1 MPGRYTDPV
10 KGWGIIADPFRG
22 VAQTPTP
29 RQLQMQAAL
38 RGGAP
43 RGGGRGWQAGG
54 IVSAGQNLPNAMM
67 PPSFD
72 QPKEEPPRP
81 GMIPVYNP
89 DGNSI
94 IGWRSPP
101 PPPSQFDPYGFG
113 TEDPY
118 GVGSK
123 HAYRAN
129 QTGGMMMRD
138 PREERYYDPASPD
151 PLWMDPQAMKDYA
164 WYMQDPNLQNKDI
177 TGYQGMLLNPVTPG
191 LPGPTDMW
199 HSLADYDPTQWDP
212 ENPTSLSGPYSSYG
226 SYMGPKM
233 HDLYQQTQGD
243 IMDPQQRLTHF
254 QSLMN
259 RNPFTPSPVAPVA
272 QDEIAQYIASVS
284 GDPEY
289 RKEYDTN
296 QDGKIT
302 MQDVAYAGQ
311 FASGLRDPKTLQS
324 IEQPPTPVGTTG
336 GGTTTTPVAPTTPV
350 TPTTPATTT
359 PTTPTTLG
367 NIFGTYTPSQ
377 TPTRQQTVPWGFGQ
391 PPRGGGFPMMPTNQ
405 GGIFSNIFGNR
416 WGQRPQRPWQQQ
428 QWQQPWQR
436 QRPWQQQQSMFD
448 PYRSMGMPPRFPMY
462 NPMDY
467 SNAFRQRQS
476 MMPMYN
482 PYNYGQ
488 PSFFGGGM
496 GGYGGG
502 RGGMSYPMGG
512 IGGFGGMGG
521 GMGGFGNYGGMG
533 GYGGMGSNIYGGGMG
548 GISSIY
554 GSGSMGGQYGGMG
567 SNGNWYMGPA
577 DFPSNIAGGSMYGS
591 PFGSSGNMGFG
602 MGGQYGGQQQQM
614 GNPFGQSMFG
624 NNRRGQGNQSMFA
637 F

>member
-22 VAQTPTP
+22 IAQTPTP

-164 WYMQDPNLQNKDI
+164 WYLQDPNLQNKDI

-212 ENPTSLSGPYSSYG
+212 ENPTSFPYSSYG

-243 IMDPQQRLTHF
+243 IMDPQQRQTHF

-377 TPTRQQTVPWGFGQ
+377 TPTRQQTVPWGFGR

-416 WGQRPQRPWQQQ
+416 WGQRPRRQPFFERPMRPWQRPWQQQ
-428 QWQQPWQR
+428 QF
-436 QRPWQQQQSMFD
+436 MFD

-476 MMPMYN
+476 MMPMNN

-496 GGYGGG
+496 GG
-502 RGGMSYPMGG
+502 
-512 IGGFGGMGG
+512 IGGF
-521 GMGGFGNYGGMG
+521 
-533 GYGGMGSNIYGGGMG
+533 GGMGSNIYGGGMG
-548 GISSIY
+548 GISNIY
-554 GSGSMGGQYGGMG
+554 GSGGQYGGMG
-567 SNGNWYMGPA
+567 GYGGGMGQ
-577 DFPSNIAGGSMYGS
+577 YGS

-602 MGGQYGGQQQQM
+602 MGGQFGGQQQQM